1 MRLKEFVSHIGGSTG
16 NLFSAPPEYFD
27 ANPDNLRDDC
37 DDLRAHIASLAVSM
51 KAHGYLETEP
61 LVVRFLG
68 DRLQVQEGNCRLLAV
83 RLAMANG
90 AEIRRI
96 PFIAEPANLSDADR
110 LARMILANSGR
121 GHTSTELAKAIRKF
135 RSWGWT
141 DTEIADKLRISR
153 ATIANTLQTAAL
165 PADVRALVDSGKVAA
180 TTARKMVRADS
191 IGAAAT
197 IAKAAEAR
205 GGKKVTER
213 HLREPAA
220 TVAAPVAVLPA
231 PVIVDGPALV
241 SASTPAADPDNAT
254 QDALVTLRQAVRGFL
269 AAWDDPNSGRVNESV
284 AVLRECVS

>member
-1 MRLKEFVSHIGGSTG
+1 MRLKEFVSQIGGSTG
-16 NLFSAPPEYFD
+16 NLFSAAPEYFD

-51 KAHGYLETEP
+51 KTHGYLETEP
-61 LVVRFLG
+61 LVVRFMG

-83 RLAMANG
+83 RLAVANG
-90 AEIRRI
+90 AEIKRI
-96 PFIAEPANLSDADR
+96 PFIAEPANLTDADR

-135 RSWGWT
+135 RSWGWK

-153 ATIANTLQTAAL
+153 QTIANTLETAAL
-165 PADVRALVDSGKVAA
+165 PADVRALVDSGTVAA

-191 IGAAAT
+191 VGAAAT
-197 IAKAAEAR
+197 IAKAAEGR
-205 GGKKVTER
+205 DGKRVTER
-213 HLREPAA
+213 HLRPVGVTVEGPAV
-220 TVAAPVAVLPA
+220 VAAPVIPA
-231 PVIVDGPALV
+231 E
-241 SASTPAADPDNAT
+241 ADDAT

-284 AVLRECVS
+284 AAMRECVA